1 MTQSSTQSNK
11 GSGQG
16 AANGKNEYDIVIR
29 NGRVYDGSGGEPF
42 SADVA
47 ISGDKIAAVGEV
59 KGIGAKEFDATGRIV
74 TPGFVDAHTH
84 YDGQI
89 TWDPY
94 LSPST
99 FHGVTTAIMG
109 NCGVGFAPCK
119 PEQRDWLIGLME
131 GVEDIPG
138 TALHEGIKWEWES
151 FPEYL
156 TALENSPKALD
167 VGAQIPHGAL
177 RAFVMGERG
186 PAHEAATDSEIAE
199 MGQLV
204 AEAVEAGALGFTTSR
219 TEKHRASSGEL
230 TPSITA
236 HEDEL
241 VGIARSLGSTGKGVL
256 QGISDFYDF
265 DEEFSLFR
273 KMTEESGRPCSITV
287 EQQDVRP
294 DWWRSLLDAITK
306 AQEDGLPMRGQV
318 PPRATGVLL
327 GLTTSLNPFTLHPS
341 YMEIA
346 DKSLEERVA
355 IMRDPAFKEKLL
367 SEEAVEFDVPLLVE
381 IISSYHKQFQLGE
394 PANYEPAPEDS
405 FAALGEARGVHP
417 LEIAYECMLGKDGN
431 ALIYHPLFNYFPG
444 DLSLVEEMLNH
455 PHTTFGL
462 SDGGAHCGAL
472 CDASFPT
479 TLIQHWGRDR
489 KRGNK
494 LPLERLISMQTKET
508 AELVGL
514 KDRGIIKPGYKAD
527 INIINFDELSL
538 HEPYVTND
546 LPAGGRRLVQK
557 ASGYEATF
565 VSGKLAFVEGEPTGE
580 LNGRLIRGAQAGP
593 AS

>member
-1 MTQSSTQSNK
+1 MSHAEDYPQ
-11 GSGQG
+11 
-16 AANGKNEYDIVIR
+16 YDLVIR
-29 NGRVYDGSGGEPF
+29 NGRVYDGRGGE
-42 SADVA
+42 SYAADIAV
-47 ISGDKIAAVGEV
+47 SGDQIVAVGSIEG
-59 KGIGAKEFDATGRIV
+59 KGSEEFDASGRIV

-99 FHGVTTAIMG
+99 YHGVTTAIMG

-119 PEQRDWLIGLME
+119 PEQRDWLISLME

-138 TALHEGIKWEWES
+138 TALHEGIDWQWES

-156 TALENSPKALD
+156 NALENSPKALD

-177 RAFVMGERG
+177 RAYVMGDRG
-186 PAHEAATDSEIAE
+186 PAHESATNDEIDQ
-199 MGQLV
+199 MSQLV
-204 AEAVEAGALGFTTSR
+204 AEAIEAGALGFSTSR
-219 TEKHRASSGEL
+219 TEKHRDSSGVL
-230 TPSITA
+230 TPTITA

-241 VGIARSLGSTGKGVL
+241 LGIAKKLGETGKGVL

-265 DEEFSLFR
+265 DEEFNLFR
-273 KMTEESGRPCSITV
+273 RMTEVSGRPCSITV
-287 EQQDVRP
+287 EQQDMRP
-294 DWWRSLLDAITK
+294 DWWRSLLTAISDAQ
-306 AQEDGLPMRGQV
+306 ADGLPMRGQV

-327 GLTTSLNPFTLHPS
+327 GLTASLNPFMLHPS
-341 YMEIA
+341 YREISE
-346 DKSLEERVA
+346 KSVEERVA
-355 IMRDPAFKEKLL
+355 IMRQPEFRAKILAETPADID
-367 SEEAVEFDVPLLVE
+367 APLLVE
-381 IISSYHKQFQLGE
+381 IISSFHKLFRLGE

-405 FAALGEARGVHP
+405 FAELAKAQGVHP
-417 LEIAYECMLGKDGN
+417 LEIAYDCMLEKEGA

-489 KRGNK
+489 ERGNK
-494 LPLERLISMQTKET
+494 IPLEQLISMQTRET

-514 KDRGIIKPGYKAD
+514 YDRGVLQPGYKAD
-527 INIINFDELSL
+527 INIINFDELTL

-565 VSGKLAFVEGEPTGE
+565 VSGKLAFREGEPTGE
-580 LNGRLIRGAQAGP
+580 LNGRLIRGAQSAP
-593 AS
+593 M